1 VSGYGVLAW
10 EQRLREFHALP
21 DLLPARLLMGFT
33 SADLDNLLNVW
44 SQETREALLE
54 AILRRIQAEER
65 AG

>member
-1 VSGYGVLAW
+1 
-10 EQRLREFHALP
+10 
-21 DLLPARLLMGFT
+21 MGFT